1 MTLNTFKSLYQNARY
16 QRKILY
22 MEEGWILYEGR
33 KSEIYIFHLKCGWTH
48 DTAFPSAEVCRG
60 ILPPYINKL
69 YKLMKFTQSIM

>member
-48 DTAFPSAEVCRG
+48 TSYDYTTDECNNP
-60 ILPPYINKL
+60 PPYVDKL
-69 YKLMKFTQSIM
+69 CKLLNFTEKIM